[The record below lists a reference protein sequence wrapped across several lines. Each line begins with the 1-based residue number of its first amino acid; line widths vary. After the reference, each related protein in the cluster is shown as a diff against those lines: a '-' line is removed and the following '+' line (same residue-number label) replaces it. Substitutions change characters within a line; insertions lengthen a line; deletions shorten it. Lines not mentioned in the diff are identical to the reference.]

1 MKIADASVVYKW
13 YVTENETREALDL
26 LEDFNSGIEKLAV
39 PDLILYELANALR
52 YSRKLNAKDVESA
65 LENFTSLGMEI
76 ITPNEALLKEAVRL
90 AINHDVTVYD
100 AVYVALAKSL
110 GCELI
115 TADKKLQHKLTS
127 LHFIQTL

>member
-26 LEDFNSGIEKLAV
+26 LEDFNTGIEKLAV

-65 LENFTSLGMEI
+65 LENFTSLGIEI
-76 ITPNEALLKEAVRL
+76 ITPSEALLKEAVRL
-90 AINHDVTVYD
+90 AITHEVTVYD

-115 TADKKLQHKLTS
+115 TADKKLQHKTPS
-127 LHFIQTL
+127 LRFVKML

>member
-1 MKIADASVVYKW
+1 MKIADTSVVYKW
-13 YVTENETREALDL
+13 YVTENETLEALDL
-26 LEDFNSGIEKLAV
+26 LEDFNSGIERLAV

-52 YSRKLNAKDVESA
+52 YSRKFNVKDVESA
-65 LENFTSLGMEI
+65 LENFTSLGIEI

-115 TADKKLQHKLTS
+115 TADKKLHRKLSS
-127 LHFIQTL
+127 LSFVKSL

>member
-52 YSRKLNAKDVESA
+52 YSRKLNASDVASA
-65 LENFTSLGMEI
+65 LENFTSLGIEV
-76 ITPNEALLKEAVRL
+76 ITPNGALLKEAVRL
-90 AINHDVTVYD
+90 AMGHDITVYD

-115 TADKKLQHKLTS
+115 TADKKLLHKLPS
-127 LHFIQTL
+127 FHFVKIL

>member
-52 YSRKLNAKDVESA
+52 PNRKFNAKDVESA
-65 LENFTSLGMEI
+65 LENFTSLGIEI

-90 AINHDVTVYD
+90 AINHNITVYD
-100 AVYVALAKSL
+100 AVYAALAKTL

-115 TADKKLQHKLTS
+115 TADKKLQHKLST
-127 LHFIQTL
+127 LRFIQIL